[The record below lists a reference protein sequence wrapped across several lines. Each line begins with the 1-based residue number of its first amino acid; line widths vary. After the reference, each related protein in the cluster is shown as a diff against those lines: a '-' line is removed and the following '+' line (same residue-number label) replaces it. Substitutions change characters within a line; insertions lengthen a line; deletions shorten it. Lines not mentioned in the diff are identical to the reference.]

1 MGRHNQLSCPGPTCK
16 VFVPSNSVSLLKYPR
31 SSQNQGL
38 FLSKIGSDS
47 PIGRLV
53 VQKDSTTL
61 TIPRIDLEHD
71 FAPLLNDYLRR
82 PEFHQE
88 IVLVIRLDGQD
99 IFRLVVPVREVVFV
113 SR

>member
-1 MGRHNQLSCPGPTCK
+1 MQGVRAVKFGFTPEISQKQSESGS
-16 VFVPSNSVSLLKYPR
+16 VPLE
-31 SSQNQGL
+31 
-38 FLSKIGSDS
+38 KIGSDS

-71 FAPLLNDYLRR
+71 LAPLLDDHLRR
-82 PEFHQE
+82 PEFYQE
-88 IVLVIRLDGQD
+88 FVLGIRFDGQD
-99 IFRLVVPVREVVFV
+99 VFRPVVPVREVVFV

>member
-16 VFVPSNSVSLLKYPR
+16 VFVPSKSVSLLNYPR
-31 SSQNQGL
+31 SSQNQSL

-47 PIGRLV
+47 PIGRLI

-61 TIPRIDLEHD
+61 TVPRIYLEHD
-71 FAPLLNDYLRR
+71 LTPLLDNHLRR
-82 PEFHQE
+82 PEFYQE
-88 IVLVIRLDGQD
+88 IVLGIRLDGQD
-99 IFRLVVPVREVVFV
+99 VFRLVVPVREVVFV